1 MKCKTCINYDVC
13 SKHSANCDRG
23 SDYCKMYKDRSK
35 FIELPCKI
43 GDTVYVLGNC
53 ENIIMNHDNDYFL
66 GTGAIECPFENDCD
80 FEECYDTN
88 FRIFKTRII
97 EIYCNANNCWFIEL
111 ENLSNLYCEITQFGK
126 TIFHTNEEAE
136 AALEKLNEER
146 EKEWQKKNTLNEKH
160 L

>member
-1 MKCKTCINYDVC
+1 MSNCETCLNKDVC
-13 SKHSANCDRG
+13 RYNDG
-23 SDYCKMYKDRSK
+23 VNLYCKNDFDCPHHKDRSK

-97 EIYCNANNCWFIEL
+97 EIYCNSYDCWLLEF
-111 ENLSNLYCEITQFGK
+111 ENLSNLYYDLTQFGE
-126 TIFHTNEEAE
+126 TIFHTKEEAE

-146 EKEWQKKNTLNEKH
+146 EKNG
-160 L
+160 